1 MSTIQ
6 IKSAV
11 LGSGEMSSETQN
23 ELECLSI
30 RSSWLVL
37 LSCCFKTYL
46 KQKGGPAA
54 AGLQDGIQCSLG
66 GGDLS
71 VTVLREAYGS
81 DLPTLES
88 HTQRQVLTGTHS
100 CQ

>member
-11 LGSGEMSSETQN
+11 LGSGEMSSETEN

-30 RSSWLVL
+30 RSSWLFL
-37 LSCCFKTYL
+37 LSCCIKTYL

-54 AGLQDGIQCSLG
+54 GGLKDGIQCSLG

-81 DLPTLES
+81 DLPTIES